1 VSTQS
6 RISSHAGLSWQTST
20 VHGWQSA
27 AESLAAHKLR
37 SGLTLLGIVVGVAAL
52 LAINVFGQ
60 LTQQQ
65 VARQFGPLGATL
77 VSITPQVPPPPAGAG
92 AGPVMRDANSPGPRL
107 VFPPELDEKD
117 LQALQSLPHVTA
129 AALHSSLPPDIQ
141 AMSSGQNLK
150 PSLIAATPGIQSVL
164 GYTVASGSFFTEQDE
179 GARANVAVIGA
190 AVAATLFPG
199 QDAVGQSVQLNNVA
213 FTVKGVFSPQGTNGN
228 LDLDQ
233 ISVVPYSVLDRLRGN
248 RRMFVLAGNPVTNSG
263 ALLQVDDIRN
273 VPQVESNATQLIQ
286 QLHPPKPDEQPY
298 VSSDFTQAIQTA
310 SQSTNTVRLALAGVA
325 AVGMLLGAFGLF
337 SMMTVSVTERTREIG
352 VRMAV
357 GARTRDVQ
365 VQFLFEA
372 ALLGLV
378 GGVVGAVLG
387 GVVSAFV
394 PNLMGTVP
402 SGYALPSPDAVI
414 GVLAGSVA
422 LGIVFGVVP
431 ARRAANLDPASA
443 LRRG

>member
-1 VSTQS
+1 
-6 RISSHAGLSWQTST
+6 L
-20 VHGWQSA
+20 
-27 AESLAAHKLR
+27 
-37 SGLTLLGIVVGVAAL
+37 
-52 LAINVFGQ
+52 
-60 LTQQQ
+60 
-65 VARQFGPLGATL
+65 
-77 VSITPQVPPPPAGAG
+77 
-92 AGPVMRDANSPGPRL
+92 
-107 VFPPELDEKD
+107 
-117 LQALQSLPHVTA
+117 
-129 AALHSSLPPDIQ
+129 
-141 AMSSGQNLK
+141 
-150 PSLIAATPGIQSVL
+150 
-164 GYTVASGSFFTEQDE
+164 
-179 GARANVAVIGA
+179 
-190 AVAATLFPG
+190 
-199 QDAVGQSVQLNNVA
+199 
-213 FTVKGVFSPQGTNGN
+213 
-228 LDLDQ
+228 
-233 ISVVPYSVLDRLRGN
+233 SVVPYSVLDRLRGN
-248 RRMFVLAGNPVTNSG
+248 RRMFVLAGNPISNSG
-263 ALLQVDDIRN
+263 ALLQVDDVRN
-273 VPQVESNATQLIQ
+273 MPQVESSATQLIQ

-310 SQSTNTVRLALAGVA
+310 SESTSTLRLALAGVA

-365 VQFLFEA
+365 VQFLIEA

-387 GVVSAFV
+387 GVLSAFV

-414 GVLAGSVA
+414 GVLAGSVV